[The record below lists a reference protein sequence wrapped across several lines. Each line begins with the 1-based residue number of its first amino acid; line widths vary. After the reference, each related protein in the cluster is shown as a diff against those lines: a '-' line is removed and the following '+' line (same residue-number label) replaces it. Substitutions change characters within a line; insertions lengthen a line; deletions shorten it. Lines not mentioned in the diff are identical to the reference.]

1 MKIDDDRTPPPTR
14 LVIATLAALQ
24 LTACAA
30 SAATVTLDQAIKE
43 LAPDY
48 RARTPASGAA
58 SLGRR
63 LLGDQP
69 ETNACFDGDQ
79 GTAAPSWSLVA
90 LRYGDVLD
98 GRLSADFGGALA
110 VAPAAGASSERSASV
125 TLTDLVESRLSA
137 VYLNAS
143 GACTGLFAEAGT
155 SYVKVLTR
163 AIRAGTIEVAAEQST
178 TAALS
183 IDAAALGGASVSA
196 SSSSGRKLQGASLF
210 FADYPECFSV
220 VHDRKDCAG
229 SAVGPGHAC
238 DLDAC
243 SFNVAALDTGG
254 ASWAGKLSCEGG
266 AALDLGGALG
276 AWGEAQKTAP
286 GVAYN
291 VRVLPGA
298 WLGTV
303 NIDLRR
309 WVTRSES
316 PDKCAA
322 PGGAP
327 HPG

>member
-1 MKIDDDRTPPPTR
+1 VKIDDDRTLSPTR
-14 LVIATLAALQ
+14 LVIATLAALP
-24 LTACAA
+24 LTACA
-30 SAATVTLDQAIKE
+30 STATVTIDKAIKE

-48 RARTPASGAA
+48 RARTPATGSA

-79 GTAAPSWSLVA
+79 GTAAPSWSKLL

-98 GRLSADFGGALA
+98 GKLRADFGPAVK
-110 VAPAAGASSERSASV
+110 VAPSLGVSSKRSANI
-125 TLTDLVESRLSA
+125 TLTDLVENRLSA
-137 VYLNAS
+137 VYMNAS
-143 GACTGLFAEAGT
+143 GACTSLFAETGT

-163 AIRAGTIEVAAEQST
+163 AIKAGTIEVEAEQV
-178 TAALS
+178 
-183 IDAAALGGASVSA
+183 IAAALAVDASIGGASANA
-196 SSSSGRKLQGASLF
+196 SSSSGRKLQGTSLF
-210 FADYPECFSV
+210 FADFPECFSV
-220 VHDRKDCAG
+220 VYQKKDCAG
-229 SAVGPGHAC
+229 SAVGPGNVC

-243 SFNVAALDTGG
+243 SFNIAALDTGG
-254 ASWAGKLSCEGG
+254 GAWKGTLSCEGG
-266 AALDLGGALG
+266 AAIDLGGALG
-276 AWGEAQKTAP
+276 AWGKAQKTAP

-291 VRVLPGA
+291 VRVLKGA
-298 WLGTV
+298 SLGTV

-322 PGGAP
+322 PGSAP

>member
-1 MKIDDDRTPPPTR
+1 VKIDDDRTLSPTR
-14 LVIATLAALQ
+14 LVIAMLAALP
-24 LTACAA
+24 LTACA
-30 SAATVTLDQAIKE
+30 STTTVTIDKAIKE

-48 RARTPASGAA
+48 RARTPATGSA

-79 GTAAPSWSLVA
+79 GTAAPSWSKLL

-98 GRLSADFGGALA
+98 GKLHADFGAA
-110 VAPAAGASSERSASV
+110 VKIAPSLGVSSKRSANI

-137 VYLNAS
+137 VYMNAS
-143 GACTGLFAEAGT
+143 GACTSLFAETGT

-163 AIRAGTIEVAAEQST
+163 AIKAGTIEVEAEQV
-178 TAALS
+178 
-183 IDAAALGGASVSA
+183 IAAALAVDASSIGGASANA
-196 SSSSGRKLQGASLF
+196 SSSSGRKLQGTSLF
-210 FADYPECFSV
+210 FADFPECFSV
-220 VHDRKDCAG
+220 VYQKKDCAG
-229 SAVGPGHAC
+229 SAVGPGNVC

-243 SFNVAALDTGG
+243 SFNIAALDTGG
-254 ASWAGKLSCEGG
+254 AAWKGKLSCEGG
-266 AALDLGGALG
+266 AAIDLGGTLG
-276 AWGEAQKTAP
+276 EWGKAQKTAP

-291 VRVLPGA
+291 VRVLKGTG
-298 WLGTV
+298 LGTV

-322 PGGAP
+322 PGSAP